1 MATATSTGSGSWS
14 DAIWS
19 GGSGAGGAPA
29 DGDDVVIAAG
39 HNVLMNADL
48 SSWTGLTTLTIA
60 SHATT
65 PGMLYFKDGTD
76 GHLKFRTGTNYG
88 ILGNNDGVTLG
99 RLLANHDGSWPAGDT
114 DDPLTF
120 ANKAIIQLDGTSR
133 IMGTYLEIK
142 LFCTQPT
149 NTFVETYGA
158 AYTCTDQSTDI
169 NTTTGIITFTGAPP
183 SEGTPVMIKSS
194 GTLPTGW
201 TNTDVYYVRT
211 VSGNTCKLAL
221 QNADANIVIPSATG
235 SGTLTMYSGHT
246 NTSTATMNVVQDVT
260 ADTPWVTTDGHD
272 YVCLVDCNAPE
283 NYDQQ
288 RTQLTTINAGTIV
301 LSANV
306 DSAQYPLARI
316 FLVSRNVSIRFT
328 GNTNVN
334 ILDAVH
340 NSILQCEIRAT
351 AGTGT
356 TFYGNGLNTSY
367 SNTISGTISG
377 CYNGLA
383 YSYSNT
389 ISGTISGCNNGLFY
403 SYSNTIS
410 GTISG
415 CNNGLNITYSNTISG
430 TISGCYNGLA
440 YSYSNTISG
449 IISGC
454 AYSLYYSYS
463 NTISGTISGCNY
475 ALESSY
481 SNIISG
487 TISGCAWGLNY
498 SHFNTISGIISGCS
512 YGLNTSYS
520 NTILGSILGCSY
532 ISRKSIN
539 NVLRNNADIG
549 AQTVI
554 YGINTAYEHN
564 RLKCENLNRVNGTHK
579 IYDNYGDVLK
589 TACDGTGDAPS
600 VDPDGGSGYCLEA
613 SNIQQNC
620 VDVNYALRIIEDV
633 RIWLAAGTHTLAYK
647 VQTTYTTSVDLV
659 LTIDYIGTDGVI
671 TRATKAAA
679 VATRD
684 NDADWTKTITSDSF
698 TTTEDGWIT
707 VSLDLVEYE
716 ANDEVYVW
724 PEPTIT

>member
-29 DGDDVVIAAG
+29 DGDAVVIAAG

-65 PGMLYFKDGTD
+65 PGMLYFKNGTD

-246 NTSTATMNVVQDVT
+246 DTSTATMNVVQDVT

-328 GNTNVN
+328 GNTAVN

-356 TFYGNGLNTSY
+356 TFYGSGLNSSY

-377 CYNGLA
+377 CSNGLNA
-383 YSYSNT
+383 SYSNTISGTISGCSNGLNASYSNTISGTISGCDRGLIYSYSNTISGIISGCSNGLISSYSNTISGTISGCTSGLNYSYSNT
-389 ISGTISGCNNGLFY
+389 ISGTISGCSNGLY
-403 SYSNTIS
+403 NSCSNTIS
-410 GTISG
+410 RTIS
-415 CNNGLNITYSNTISG
+415 
-430 TISGCYNGLA
+430 
-440 YSYSNTISG
+440 
-449 IISGC
+449 
-454 AYSLYYSYS
+454 
-463 NTISGTISGCNY
+463 
-475 ALESSY
+475 
-481 SNIISG
+481 
-487 TISGCAWGLNY
+487 
-498 SHFNTISGIISGCS
+498 
-512 YGLNTSYS
+512 
-520 NTILGSILGCSY
+520 GCSY

-554 YGINTAYEHN
+554 YVINTAYEHN
-564 RLKCENLNRVNGTHK
+564 RLKCENLNRVDGTHK

-600 VDPDGGSGYCLEA
+600 VDPDSGSGYCLEA

-620 VDVNYALRIIEDV
+620 VDVNSALRIIEDV

-671 TRATKAAA
+671 TRATKSAA

-724 PEPTIT
+724 PKPTIT

>member
-1 MATATSTGSGSWS
+1 MATITSAGSGDWS
-14 DAIWS
+14 VGANWV
-19 GGSGAGGAPA
+19 GGSAPA

-99 RLLANHDGSWPAGDT
+99 RLLANHDGNWPAGDT

-149 NTFVETYGA
+149 NTFVETYGT
-158 AYTCTDQSTDI
+158 AYTCTNQSTDI

-328 GNTNVN
+328 GNTTVN
-334 ILDAVH
+334 ILDVVH

-356 TFYGNGLNTSY
+356 TFYG
-367 SNTISGTISG
+367 SG
-377 CYNGLA
+377 
-383 YSYSNT
+383 
-389 ISGTISGCNNGLFY
+389 
-403 SYSNTIS
+403 
-410 GTISG
+410 
-415 CNNGLNITYSNTISG
+415 
-430 TISGCYNGLA
+430 
-440 YSYSNTISG
+440 
-449 IISGC
+449 
-454 AYSLYYSYS
+454 LYYSYS
-463 NTISGTISGCNY
+463 NTISGTISGCY
-475 ALESSY
+475 YGLFY
-481 SNIISG
+481 SCSNTISG
-487 TISGCAWGLNY
+487 TIS
-498 SHFNTISGIISGCS
+498 
-512 YGLNTSYS
+512 
-520 NTILGSILGCSY
+520 GCSY

-549 AQTVI
+549 VQTVI

-564 RLKCENLNRVNGTHK
+564 RLKCENLNRVDGTHK

-600 VDPDGGSGYCLEA
+600 VDPDSGSGYCLEA

-620 VDVNYALRIIEDV
+620 VDVNSALRIIEDV

-659 LTIDYIGTDGVI
+659 LTIDYIGADGVI
-671 TRATKAAA
+671 TRATKSAA

>member
-29 DGDDVVIAAG
+29 DGDAVVIAAG

-65 PGMLYFKDGTD
+65 PGMLYFKNGTD

-133 IMGTYLEIK
+133 IIGTYLEIK

-158 AYTCTDQSTDI
+158 AYTCTDQTTDV
-169 NTTTGIITFTGAPP
+169 NTTTGVITFTGAPP
-183 SEGTPVMIKSS
+183 SAGTPVMIKSS
-194 GTLPTGW
+194 GTLPTGL
-201 TNTDVYYVRT
+201 TATDVYYTRT

-260 ADTPWVTTDGHD
+260 ADTPWVPTDGHD

-328 GNTNVN
+328 GNTTVN

-351 AGTGT
+351 AGTRT
-356 TFYGNGLNTSY
+356 TFYGYGLSASY
-367 SNTISGTISG
+367 SNTVSGTISG
-377 CYNGLA
+377 CNIGL
-383 YSYSNT
+383 YDSYSNT
-389 ISGTISGCNNGLFY
+389 ISGTISGCNNGLFN
-403 SYSNTIS
+403 SFSNTIS

-415 CNNGLNITYSNTISG
+415 CNNGLV
-430 TISGCYNGLA
+430 
-440 YSYSNTISG
+440 
-449 IISGC
+449 
-454 AYSLYYSYS
+454 YSYS
-463 NTISGTISGCNY
+463 NTISGTISGCYYGLNY
-475 ALESSY
+475 SY
-481 SNIISG
+481 SNTISG
-487 TISGCAWGLNY
+487 TISGCSYGLFY
-498 SHFNTISGIISGCS
+498 SCSNTISGTIS
-512 YGLNTSYS
+512 
-520 NTILGSILGCSY
+520 GCSY

-564 RLKCENLNRVNGTHK
+564 RLKCENLNRVDGTHK

-600 VDPDGGSGYCLEA
+600 VDPDGGNGYCLEA

-620 VDVNYALRIIEDV
+620 VDVNSALRIIEDV

-671 TRATKAAA
+671 TRATKSAA

-698 TTTEDGWIT
+698 TTTQDGWIT

-724 PEPTIT
+724 PKPTIT

>member
-29 DGDDVVIAAG
+29 DGDAVVIAAG

-65 PGMLYFKDGTD
+65 PGMLYFKNGTD

-356 TFYGNGLNTSY
+356 TFYGNGLNISY

-377 CYNGLA
+377 CISGLNA
-383 YSYSNT
+383 SYSNT
-389 ISGTISGCNNGLFY
+389 ISGTISGCNSGLFN

-415 CNNGLNITYSNTISG
+415 CAYGLFYSCSNTISG
-430 TISGCYNGLA
+430 TIS
-440 YSYSNTISG
+440 
-449 IISGC
+449 
-454 AYSLYYSYS
+454 
-463 NTISGTISGCNY
+463 
-475 ALESSY
+475 
-481 SNIISG
+481 
-487 TISGCAWGLNY
+487 
-498 SHFNTISGIISGCS
+498 
-512 YGLNTSYS
+512 
-520 NTILGSILGCSY
+520 GCSY

-564 RLKCENLNRVNGTHK
+564 RLKCENLNRVDGTHK

-600 VDPDGGSGYCLEA
+600 VDPDRGSGYCLEA

-620 VDVNYALRIIEDV
+620 VDVNSALRIIEDV

-671 TRATKAAA
+671 TRATKSAA

>member
-328 GNTNVN
+328 GNTTVN

-356 TFYGNGLNTSY
+356 TFYGNGLNISY

-377 CYNGLA
+377 CNSGLINSYSNTISGSILGCNNGLV

-389 ISGTISGCNNGLFY
+389 ISGTISGCNSGLNS

-415 CNNGLNITYSNTISG
+415 CAYGLNS
-430 TISGCYNGLA
+430 
-440 YSYSNTISG
+440 
-449 IISGC
+449 
-454 AYSLYYSYS
+454 SYS
-463 NTISGTISGCNY
+463 NTISGTIS
-475 ALESSY
+475 
-481 SNIISG
+481 
-487 TISGCAWGLNY
+487 
-498 SHFNTISGIISGCS
+498 
-512 YGLNTSYS
+512 
-520 NTILGSILGCSY
+520 GCSY

-564 RLKCENLNRVNGTHK
+564 RLKCENLNRVDGTHK

-600 VDPDGGSGYCLEA
+600 VDPDSGSGYCLEA

-620 VDVNYALRIIEDV
+620 VDVNSALRIIEDV

-671 TRATKAAA
+671 TRATKSAA

>member
-1 MATATSTGSGSWS
+1 M
-14 DAIWS
+14 D
-19 GGSGAGGAPA
+19 
-29 DGDDVVIAAG
+29 
-39 HNVLMNADL
+39 ADL
-48 SSWTGLTTLTIA
+48 SAWTGLTTLTITG
-60 SHATT
+60 SESGT
-65 PGMLYFKDGTD
+65 PGMLYFKNGTD

-88 ILGNNDGVTLG
+88 ILGTNVANLG
-99 RLLANHDGSWPAGDT
+99 RLLANHDGTWPAGNT

-120 ANKAIIQLDGTSR
+120 ASKAVIQLEGTSR
-133 IMGTYLEIK
+133 IMGTYLAIK
-142 LFCTQPT
+142 LFCAQPT
-149 NTFVETYGA
+149 NASVETYGT
-158 AYTCTDQSTDI
+158 AYTCTDQTTDV
-169 NTTTGIITFTGAPP
+169 NTTTGVITFTGAPP
-183 SEGTPVMIKSS
+183 SAGTPVMIKSS
-194 GTLPTGW
+194 GTLPTGL
-201 TNTDVYYVRT
+201 TAIDVYYTRI

-221 QNADANIVIPSATG
+221 KNADENIVIPSATG
-235 SGTLTMYSGHT
+235 SGMLTMYSGHT

-272 YVCLVDCNAPE
+272 YVCLADCNAPE
-283 NYDQQ
+283 SYDQQ

-328 GNTNVN
+328 GNTAVN

-340 NSILQCEIRAT
+340 DSILQCEIRAT

-356 TFYGNGLNTSY
+356 TFYGYGLNNSY

-377 CYNGLA
+377 CSSGLNNSYSNTISGTILGCNIGLNNSYSNTISGTISGCRYGLI

-389 ISGTISGCNNGLFY
+389 ISGTISGCGY
-403 SYSNTIS
+403 
-410 GTISG
+410 
-415 CNNGLNITYSNTISG
+415 GLN
-430 TISGCYNGLA
+430 A
-440 YSYSNTISG
+440 
-449 IISGC
+449 
-454 AYSLYYSYS
+454 SYS

-475 ALESSY
+475 GLFASYSNTISGTISGCGDSLFTSYSNTISGTISGCSNGLYNSYSNTISGTISGCSYGLYISY

-487 TISGCAWGLNY
+487 TILGCVYGLYN
-498 SHFNTISGIISGCS
+498 SCSNTISGTIS
-512 YGLNTSYS
+512 
-520 NTILGSILGCSY
+520 GCSY
-532 ISRKSIN
+532 ISRNSIN
-539 NVLRNNADIG
+539 NTIRNNSDIG

-564 RLKCENLNRVNGTHK
+564 RLKCENLNRVNGAHK

-600 VDPDGGSGYCLEA
+600 VDPDSGSGYCLEA

-620 VDVNYALRIIEDV
+620 VDVNSALRIIEDV

-724 PEPTIT
+724 PKPTITWG

>member
-29 DGDDVVIAAG
+29 DGDAVVIAAG

-328 GNTNVN
+328 GNTAVN

-340 NSILQCEIRAT
+340 DSILQCEIRAT

-356 TFYGNGLNTSY
+356 TFYGIGLNQSYSNTISGTVSGCNYGLNASY

-377 CYNGLA
+377 CYNGLG

-389 ISGTISGCNNGLFY
+389 ISGTISGCAYGLFY
-403 SYSNTIS
+403 SCSNTIS
-410 GTISG
+410 GTIS
-415 CNNGLNITYSNTISG
+415 
-430 TISGCYNGLA
+430 
-440 YSYSNTISG
+440 
-449 IISGC
+449 
-454 AYSLYYSYS
+454 
-463 NTISGTISGCNY
+463 
-475 ALESSY
+475 
-481 SNIISG
+481 
-487 TISGCAWGLNY
+487 
-498 SHFNTISGIISGCS
+498 
-512 YGLNTSYS
+512 
-520 NTILGSILGCSY
+520 GCSY

-549 AQTVI
+549 VQTVI

-564 RLKCENLNRVNGTHK
+564 RLKCENLNRVDGTHK

-600 VDPDGGSGYCLEA
+600 VDPDGGNGYCLEA

-620 VDVNYALRIIEDV
+620 VDVNSALRIIEDV

-659 LTIDYIGTDGVI
+659 LTIDYIGADGVI
-671 TRATKAAA
+671 TRATKSAA

-698 TTTEDGWIT
+698 TTTQDGWIT

-724 PEPTIT
+724 PKPTIT

>member
-19 GGSGAGGAPA
+19 GGSGVGGAPA

-65 PGMLYFKDGTD
+65 PGMLYFKNGTD

-221 QNADANIVIPSATG
+221 QNADENIVIPSATG

-283 NYDQQ
+283 SYDQQ
-288 RTQLTTINAGTIV
+288 RTQLTTINAGSIV

-328 GNTNVN
+328 GNTTVN

-340 NSILQCEIRAT
+340 DSILQCEIRAT

-356 TFYGNGLNTSY
+356 TFYGNGLNISY

-377 CYNGLA
+377 CISGLNASYSNTISGTISGCA
-383 YSYSNT
+383 YGLNSSYSNT
-389 ISGTISGCNNGLFY
+389 ISGTISGCNSCLIA

-415 CNNGLNITYSNTISG
+415 CNSGLFN
-430 TISGCYNGLA
+430 
-440 YSYSNTISG
+440 
-449 IISGC
+449 
-454 AYSLYYSYS
+454 SYS
-463 NTISGTISGCNY
+463 NTISGTISGCAY
-475 ALESSY
+475 GMFY
-481 SNIISG
+481 SCSNTISG
-487 TISGCAWGLNY
+487 TIS
-498 SHFNTISGIISGCS
+498 
-512 YGLNTSYS
+512 
-520 NTILGSILGCSY
+520 GCSY

-554 YGINTAYEHN
+554 FGINTAYEHN
-564 RLKCENLNRVNGTHK
+564 RLKCENLNRVDGTHK

-600 VDPDGGSGYCLEA
+600 VDPDSGSGYCLEA

-620 VDVNYALRIIEDV
+620 VDVNSALRIIEDV

-659 LTIDYIGTDGVI
+659 LTIDYIGADGVI
-671 TRATKAAA
+671 TRATKSAA

-724 PEPTIT
+724 PKPTIT

>member
-29 DGDDVVIAAG
+29 DGDAVVIAAG

-48 SSWTGLTTLTIA
+48 SGWTGLTTLTIE

-65 PGMLYFKDGTD
+65 PGMLYFKNGTD

-88 ILGNNDGVTLG
+88 ILGTNAAVLG
-99 RLLANHDGSWPAGDT
+99 RLLANHDGNWPAGDT

-283 NYDQQ
+283 SYDQQ
-288 RTQLTTINAGTIV
+288 RTQLTTINAETIV
-301 LSANV
+301 LAANV
-306 DSAQYPLARI
+306 DSDQYPLARI

-340 NSILQCEIRAT
+340 DSILQCEIRST

-356 TFYGNGLNTSY
+356 TFYGYGLNASYSNTVSGTISGCYYGLVYSY

-377 CYNGLA
+377 CYYGLYVSYSNTVSGTISGCYYGLNA
-383 YSYSNT
+383 SYSNTVSGTISGCNSGLNASYSNT
-389 ISGTISGCNNGLFY
+389 ISGTISGCYYGLNA
-403 SYSNTIS
+403 SYSNTV
-410 GTISG
+410 
-415 CNNGLNITYSNTISG
+415 SG
-430 TISGCYNGLA
+430 TISGCYYGL
-440 YSYSNTISG
+440 YFSYSNTV
-449 IISGC
+449 
-454 AYSLYYSYS
+454 
-463 NTISGTISGCNY
+463 SGTIS
-475 ALESSY
+475 
-481 SNIISG
+481 
-487 TISGCAWGLNY
+487 
-498 SHFNTISGIISGCS
+498 
-512 YGLNTSYS
+512 
-520 NTILGSILGCSY
+520 GCSY

-539 NVLRNNADIG
+539 NVLRNNTDIG

-564 RLKCENLNRVNGTHK
+564 RLKCENLNRVDGTHK

-600 VDPDGGSGYCLEA
+600 VDPDSGSGYCLEA

-620 VDVNYALRIIEDV
+620 VDVNSALRIIEDV

-659 LTIDYIGTDGVI
+659 LTIDYIGADGVI
-671 TRATKAAA
+671 TRATKSAA

-724 PEPTIT
+724 PKPTIT

>member
-65 PGMLYFKDGTD
+65 PGMLYFKNGTD

-328 GNTNVN
+328 GNTAVN

-377 CYNGLA
+377 CNSGLINSYSNTISGSILGCNYGLV

-389 ISGTISGCNNGLFY
+389 ISGTISGCSSVLNASYSNTISGTISGCTFGLIY

-415 CNNGLNITYSNTISG
+415 CI
-430 TISGCYNGLA
+430 
-440 YSYSNTISG
+440 
-449 IISGC
+449 
-454 AYSLYYSYS
+454 
-463 NTISGTISGCNY
+463 
-475 ALESSY
+475 
-481 SNIISG
+481 
-487 TISGCAWGLNY
+487 
-498 SHFNTISGIISGCS
+498 
-512 YGLNTSYS
+512 
-520 NTILGSILGCSY
+520 Y

-549 AQTVI
+549 VQTVI

-564 RLKCENLNRVNGTHK
+564 RLKCENLNRVDGTHK

-600 VDPDGGSGYCLEA
+600 VDPDSGSGYCLEA

-620 VDVNYALRIIEDV
+620 VDVNSALRIIEDV

-671 TRATKAAA
+671 TRATKSAA

-724 PEPTIT
+724 PKPTIT

>member
-272 YVCLVDCNAPE
+272 YVCLVDCNEPE

-389 ISGTISGCNNGLFY
+389 ISGTISGCAYGLFY

-498 SHFNTISGIISGCS
+498 SHFNTISGTISGCS

-520 NTILGSILGCSY
+520 NTILGTISGCSY

-564 RLKCENLNRVNGTHK
+564 RLKCENLNRVDGTHK

-600 VDPDGGSGYCLEA
+600 VDPDSGSGYCLEA

-620 VDVNYALRIIEDV
+620 VDVNSALRIIEDV

-671 TRATKAAA
+671 TRATKSAA

>member
-29 DGDDVVIAAG
+29 DGDAVVVAAG

-65 PGMLYFKDGTD
+65 PGMLYFKNGTD

-158 AYTCTDQSTDI
+158 AYTCTDQTTDV
-169 NTTTGIITFTGAPP
+169 NTTTGVITFTGAPP
-183 SEGTPVMIKSS
+183 SAGTPVMIKSS
-194 GTLPTGW
+194 GTLPTGL
-201 TNTDVYYVRT
+201 TATDVYYTRT

-340 NSILQCEIRAT
+340 DSILQCEIRAT
-351 AGTGT
+351 AGTRT
-356 TFYGNGLNTSY
+356 TFYGYGLSASY
-367 SNTISGTISG
+367 SNTVSGTISG
-377 CYNGLA
+377 CNIGL
-383 YSYSNT
+383 YDSYSNT
-389 ISGTISGCNNGLFY
+389 ISGTISGCNNGLFN
-403 SYSNTIS
+403 SFSNTIS

-415 CNNGLNITYSNTISG
+415 CNNGLV
-430 TISGCYNGLA
+430 
-440 YSYSNTISG
+440 
-449 IISGC
+449 
-454 AYSLYYSYS
+454 YSYS
-463 NTISGTISGCNY
+463 NTISGTISGCYYGLNV
-475 ALESSY
+475 SY
-481 SNIISG
+481 SNTVSGTISGCYYGLYDSYSNTISGTISGCNSGLIASYSNTISG
-487 TISGCAWGLNY
+487 TISGCAYGLYY
-498 SHFNTISGIISGCS
+498 SCSNTISGTIS
-512 YGLNTSYS
+512 
-520 NTILGSILGCSY
+520 GCSY

-564 RLKCENLNRVNGTHK
+564 RLKCENLNRVDGTHK

-600 VDPDGGSGYCLEA
+600 VDPDSGSGYCLEA

-620 VDVNYALRIIEDV
+620 VDVNSALRIIEDV

-671 TRATKAAA
+671 TRATKSAA
-679 VATRD
+679 VATRN

-724 PEPTIT
+724 PKPTIT

>member
-29 DGDDVVIAAG
+29 DGDAVVIAAG

-120 ANKAIIQLDGTSR
+120 ANKAVIQLEGTSR

-272 YVCLVDCNAPE
+272 YVCLVDCNEPE

-328 GNTNVN
+328 GNTAVN

-340 NSILQCEIRAT
+340 DSILQCEIRAT

-377 CYNGLA
+377 CNRGLA

-389 ISGTISGCNNGLFY
+389 ISGTISGCAYGLFY

-415 CNNGLNITYSNTISG
+415 CNSGLN
-430 TISGCYNGLA
+430 A
-440 YSYSNTISG
+440 
-449 IISGC
+449 
-454 AYSLYYSYS
+454 SYS
-463 NTISGTISGCNY
+463 NTISGTIS
-475 ALESSY
+475 
-481 SNIISG
+481 
-487 TISGCAWGLNY
+487 
-498 SHFNTISGIISGCS
+498 
-512 YGLNTSYS
+512 
-520 NTILGSILGCSY
+520 GCSY

-549 AQTVI
+549 VQTVI

-564 RLKCENLNRVNGTHK
+564 RLKCENLNRVDGTHK

-600 VDPDGGSGYCLEA
+600 VDPDSGSGYCLEA

-620 VDVNYALRIIEDV
+620 VDVNSALRIIEDV

-671 TRATKAAA
+671 TRATKSAA

>member
-29 DGDDVVIAAG
+29 DGDAVVIAAG

-65 PGMLYFKDGTD
+65 PGMLYFKNGTD

-99 RLLANHDGSWPAGDT
+99 RLLANHDGSWPVGDT

-120 ANKAIIQLDGTSR
+120 ANKAVIQLEGTSR

-149 NTFVETYGA
+149 NTFVETYGT
-158 AYTCTDQSTDI
+158 AYTCNDQTTDV

-221 QNADANIVIPSATG
+221 QNADENIVIPSATG

-272 YVCLVDCNAPE
+272 YVCLVDCNEPE

-328 GNTNVN
+328 GNTTVN

-340 NSILQCEIRAT
+340 DSILQCEIRAT
-351 AGTGT
+351 AGTRT
-356 TFYGNGLNTSY
+356 AFYGYGLSASY
-367 SNTISGTISG
+367 SNTVSGTISG
-377 CYNGLA
+377 CNIGL
-383 YSYSNT
+383 YDSYSNT
-389 ISGTISGCNNGLFY
+389 ISGTISGCNNGLFN
-403 SYSNTIS
+403 SFSNTIS

-415 CNNGLNITYSNTISG
+415 CNNGLV
-430 TISGCYNGLA
+430 
-440 YSYSNTISG
+440 
-449 IISGC
+449 
-454 AYSLYYSYS
+454 YSYS
-463 NTISGTISGCNY
+463 NTISGTISGCYYGLNV
-475 ALESSY
+475 SY
-481 SNIISG
+481 SNTVSGTISGCYYGLYDSYSNTISGTISGCNSGLIASYSNTISG
-487 TISGCAWGLNY
+487 TISGCAYGLYY
-498 SHFNTISGIISGCS
+498 SCSNTISGTIS
-512 YGLNTSYS
+512 
-520 NTILGSILGCSY
+520 GCSY

-564 RLKCENLNRVNGTHK
+564 RLKCENLNRVDGTHK

-600 VDPDGGSGYCLEA
+600 VDPDSGSGYCLEA

-620 VDVNYALRIIEDV
+620 VDVNSALRIIGDV

-671 TRATKAAA
+671 TRATKSAA

-698 TTTEDGWIT
+698 TTTGDGWIT

>member
-29 DGDDVVIAAG
+29 DGDAVVIAAG

-149 NTFVETYGA
+149 NTFVETYGT
-158 AYTCTDQSTDI
+158 AYTCNDQTTDV

-283 NYDQQ
+283 YYDQQ

-328 GNTNVN
+328 GNTTVN

-340 NSILQCEIRAT
+340 DSILQCEIRAT
-351 AGTGT
+351 AGTRT
-356 TFYGNGLNTSY
+356 TFYGYGLSASY
-367 SNTISGTISG
+367 SNTVSGTISG
-377 CYNGLA
+377 CNIGL
-383 YSYSNT
+383 YDSYSNT
-389 ISGTISGCNNGLFY
+389 ISGTISGCNNGLFNSFSNTISGTISGCNNGLVY
-403 SYSNTIS
+403 SYSNTISGTISGCYYGLNVSYSNTVSGTISGCYYGLYDSYSNTIS

-415 CNNGLNITYSNTISG
+415 CNNGLI
-430 TISGCYNGLA
+430 A
-440 YSYSNTISG
+440 
-449 IISGC
+449 
-454 AYSLYYSYS
+454 SYS
-463 NTISGTISGCNY
+463 NTISGTISGCAY
-475 ALESSY
+475 GLYY
-481 SNIISG
+481 SCSNTISG
-487 TISGCAWGLNY
+487 TIS
-498 SHFNTISGIISGCS
+498 
-512 YGLNTSYS
+512 
-520 NTILGSILGCSY
+520 GCSY

-564 RLKCENLNRVNGTHK
+564 RLKCENLNRVDGTHK

-600 VDPDGGSGYCLEA
+600 VDPDRGSGYCLEA

-620 VDVNYALRIIEDV
+620 VDVNSALRIIEDV

-671 TRATKAAA
+671 TRATKSAA

-724 PEPTIT
+724 PKPTIT

>member
-272 YVCLVDCNAPE
+272 YVCLDDCNEPE

-356 TFYGNGLNTSY
+356 TFYGYGLNASYSNTVSGTISGCNSGLIASY
-367 SNTISGTISG
+367 SNTISGTIS
-377 CYNGLA
+377 
-383 YSYSNT
+383 
-389 ISGTISGCNNGLFY
+389 
-403 SYSNTIS
+403 
-410 GTISG
+410 
-415 CNNGLNITYSNTISG
+415 
-430 TISGCYNGLA
+430 
-440 YSYSNTISG
+440 
-449 IISGC
+449 
-454 AYSLYYSYS
+454 
-463 NTISGTISGCNY
+463 
-475 ALESSY
+475 
-481 SNIISG
+481 
-487 TISGCAWGLNY
+487 
-498 SHFNTISGIISGCS
+498 
-512 YGLNTSYS
+512 
-520 NTILGSILGCSY
+520 GCSY

-549 AQTVI
+549 VQTVI

-564 RLKCENLNRVNGTHK
+564 RLKCENLNRVDGTHK

-600 VDPDGGSGYCLEA
+600 VDPDSGSGYCLEA

-620 VDVNYALRIIEDV
+620 VDVNSALRIIEDV

-671 TRATKAAA
+671 TRATKSAA
-679 VATRD
+679 VATRN

-724 PEPTIT
+724 PKPTIT

>member
-65 PGMLYFKDGTD
+65 PGMLYFKNGTD

-149 NTFVETYGA
+149 NTFVETYGT
-158 AYTCTDQSTDI
+158 AYTCNDQTTDV

-328 GNTNVN
+328 GNTTVN

-377 CYNGLA
+377 CNSGLFN
-383 YSYSNT
+383 SYSNT
-389 ISGTISGCNNGLFY
+389 ISGTISGCAYGLFY
-403 SYSNTIS
+403 SCSNTIS
-410 GTISG
+410 GTIS
-415 CNNGLNITYSNTISG
+415 
-430 TISGCYNGLA
+430 
-440 YSYSNTISG
+440 
-449 IISGC
+449 
-454 AYSLYYSYS
+454 
-463 NTISGTISGCNY
+463 
-475 ALESSY
+475 
-481 SNIISG
+481 
-487 TISGCAWGLNY
+487 
-498 SHFNTISGIISGCS
+498 
-512 YGLNTSYS
+512 
-520 NTILGSILGCSY
+520 GCSY

-549 AQTVI
+549 VQTVI

-564 RLKCENLNRVNGTHK
+564 RLKCENLNRVDGTHK

-600 VDPDGGSGYCLEA
+600 VDPDSGSGYCLEA

-620 VDVNYALRIIEDV
+620 VDVNSALRIIEDV

-671 TRATKAAA
+671 TRATKSAA

-724 PEPTIT
+724 PKPTIT

>member
-1 MATATSTGSGSWS
+1 MATATSTRSGRWS

-29 DGDDVVIAAG
+29 DGDAVVIAAG

-328 GNTNVN
+328 GNTTVN

-340 NSILQCEIRAT
+340 DSILQCEIRAT

-356 TFYGNGLNTSY
+356 TFYGYGLSASYSNTVSGTISGCNIGLYDSY

-377 CYNGLA
+377 CSSGLVDSYSNTISGTISGCNSGLNA
-383 YSYSNT
+383 SYSNTISGTISGCTYGLIYSYSNT
-389 ISGTISGCNNGLFY
+389 ISGTISGCSYGLIY
-403 SYSNTIS
+403 SCSNTIS
-410 GTISG
+410 GTIS
-415 CNNGLNITYSNTISG
+415 
-430 TISGCYNGLA
+430 
-440 YSYSNTISG
+440 
-449 IISGC
+449 
-454 AYSLYYSYS
+454 
-463 NTISGTISGCNY
+463 
-475 ALESSY
+475 
-481 SNIISG
+481 
-487 TISGCAWGLNY
+487 
-498 SHFNTISGIISGCS
+498 
-512 YGLNTSYS
+512 
-520 NTILGSILGCSY
+520 GCSY

-564 RLKCENLNRVNGTHK
+564 RLKCENLNRVDGTHK

-600 VDPDGGSGYCLEA
+600 VDPDSGSGYCLEA

-620 VDVNYALRIIEDV
+620 VDVNSALRIIEDV

-671 TRATKAAA
+671 TRATKSAA
-679 VATRD
+679 VAARSS
-684 NDADWTKTITSDSF
+684 DADWSNTITSDSF

>member
-29 DGDDVVIAAG
+29 DGDAVVIAAG

-221 QNADANIVIPSATG
+221 QDADANIVIPSATG

-356 TFYGNGLNTSY
+356 TFYGNGLNNSY

-389 ISGTISGCNNGLFY
+389 ISGTISGCAYGLFY

-415 CNNGLNITYSNTISG
+415 CNNGLNIAYSNTISG
-430 TISGCYNGLA
+430 TISGCSYGLNA
-440 YSYSNTISG
+440 SYSNTILG
-449 IISGC
+449 I
-454 AYSLYYSYS
+454 
-463 NTISGTISGCNY
+463 ISGCNY

-498 SHFNTISGIISGCS
+498 SHFNTISGIILGCA
-512 YGLNTSYS
+512 YGLFYSYS
-520 NTILGSILGCSY
+520 NTISGTISGCAYGLFYSYSNTISGTISGCSY

-564 RLKCENLNRVNGTHK
+564 RLKCENLNRVDGTHK

-600 VDPDGGSGYCLEA
+600 VDPDSGSGYCLEA

-620 VDVNYALRIIEDV
+620 VDVNSALRIIEDV

-671 TRATKAAA
+671 TRATKSAA

-716 ANDEVYVW
+716 ANAEVYVW
-724 PEPTIT
+724 PKPTIT

>member
-29 DGDDVVIAAG
+29 DGDAVVIAAG

-99 RLLANHDGSWPAGDT
+99 RLLANHDGNWPAGDT

-158 AYTCTDQSTDI
+158 AYTCTNQSTDI

-221 QNADANIVIPSATG
+221 QNADEDIVIPSATG

-328 GNTNVN
+328 GNTAVN

-340 NSILQCEIRAT
+340 DSILQCEIRAT

-356 TFYGNGLNTSY
+356 TFYGYGLSASY
-367 SNTISGTISG
+367 SNTVSGTISGCNSGLYFSCPNTISGTIS
-377 CYNGLA
+377 
-383 YSYSNT
+383 
-389 ISGTISGCNNGLFY
+389 
-403 SYSNTIS
+403 
-410 GTISG
+410 
-415 CNNGLNITYSNTISG
+415 
-430 TISGCYNGLA
+430 
-440 YSYSNTISG
+440 
-449 IISGC
+449 
-454 AYSLYYSYS
+454 
-463 NTISGTISGCNY
+463 
-475 ALESSY
+475 
-481 SNIISG
+481 
-487 TISGCAWGLNY
+487 
-498 SHFNTISGIISGCS
+498 
-512 YGLNTSYS
+512 
-520 NTILGSILGCSY
+520 GCSY

-554 YGINTAYEHN
+554 SGINTAYEHN
-564 RLKCENLNRVNGTHK
+564 RLKCENLNRVDGTHK

-600 VDPDGGSGYCLEA
+600 VDPDRGSGYCLEA

-620 VDVNYALRIIEDV
+620 VDVNSALRIIEDV

-659 LTIDYIGTDGVI
+659 LTIDYIGADGVI
-671 TRATKAAA
+671 TRATKSAA

-724 PEPTIT
+724 PKPTIT

>member
-328 GNTNVN
+328 GNTTVN

-340 NSILQCEIRAT
+340 DSILQCEIRAT

-377 CYNGLA
+377 CNRGLA

-389 ISGTISGCNNGLFY
+389 ISGTISGCAYGLFY

-415 CNNGLNITYSNTISG
+415 CNNGLNIAYSNTISG
-430 TISGCYNGLA
+430 TISGCNSGLID
-440 YSYSNTISG
+440 SYSNTISG
-449 IISGC
+449 TISGC
-454 AYSLYYSYS
+454 NSGLINSYSNTISGSILGCNYGLVYSYS
-463 NTISGTISGCNY
+463 NTISGTISGCSSGLNY
-475 ALESSY
+475 SH
-481 SNIISG
+481 SNTISG
-487 TISGCAWGLNY
+487 TISGCTYGLNY
-498 SHFNTISGIISGCS
+498 SYYNTISGTIS
-512 YGLNTSYS
+512 
-520 NTILGSILGCSY
+520 GCSY

-549 AQTVI
+549 VQTVI

-564 RLKCENLNRVNGTHK
+564 RLKCENLNRVDGTHK

-600 VDPDGGSGYCLEA
+600 VDPDSGSGYCLEA

-620 VDVNYALRIIEDV
+620 VDVNSALRIIEDV

-671 TRATKAAA
+671 TRATKSAA

>member
-1 MATATSTGSGSWS
+1 MATATSTGSGRWS

-29 DGDDVVIAAG
+29 DGDAVVIAAG

-65 PGMLYFKDGTD
+65 PGMLYFKNGTD

-221 QNADANIVIPSATG
+221 QNTDANIVIPSATG

-328 GNTNVN
+328 GNTAVN

-340 NSILQCEIRAT
+340 DSILQCEIRAT

-377 CYNGLA
+377 CNRGLA
-383 YSYSNT
+383 YSHSNT
-389 ISGTISGCNNGLFY
+389 ISGTISGCTYGLNY
-403 SYSNTIS
+403 SYYNTIS
-410 GTISG
+410 GTIS
-415 CNNGLNITYSNTISG
+415 
-430 TISGCYNGLA
+430 
-440 YSYSNTISG
+440 
-449 IISGC
+449 
-454 AYSLYYSYS
+454 
-463 NTISGTISGCNY
+463 
-475 ALESSY
+475 
-481 SNIISG
+481 
-487 TISGCAWGLNY
+487 
-498 SHFNTISGIISGCS
+498 
-512 YGLNTSYS
+512 
-520 NTILGSILGCSY
+520 GCSY

-564 RLKCENLNRVNGTHK
+564 RLKCENLNRVDGTHK

-600 VDPDGGSGYCLEA
+600 VDPDSGSGYCLEA

-620 VDVNYALRIIEDV
+620 VDVNSALRIIEDV

-671 TRATKAAA
+671 TRATKSAA

-724 PEPTIT
+724 PKPTIT

>member
-158 AYTCTDQSTDI
+158 AYTCTDQTTDV
-169 NTTTGIITFTGAPP
+169 NTTTGVITFTGAPP
-183 SEGTPVMIKSS
+183 SAGTPVMIKSS
-194 GTLPTGW
+194 GTLPSGLTA
-201 TNTDVYYVRT
+201 TDVYYTRT

-351 AGTGT
+351 AGTRT
-356 TFYGNGLNTSY
+356 TFYGYGLSASYSNTVSGTISGCNIGLYDSY
-367 SNTISGTISG
+367 SNTISGTIS
-377 CYNGLA
+377 
-383 YSYSNT
+383 
-389 ISGTISGCNNGLFY
+389 
-403 SYSNTIS
+403 
-410 GTISG
+410 
-415 CNNGLNITYSNTISG
+415 
-430 TISGCYNGLA
+430 
-440 YSYSNTISG
+440 
-449 IISGC
+449 
-454 AYSLYYSYS
+454 
-463 NTISGTISGCNY
+463 
-475 ALESSY
+475 
-481 SNIISG
+481 
-487 TISGCAWGLNY
+487 
-498 SHFNTISGIISGCS
+498 
-512 YGLNTSYS
+512 
-520 NTILGSILGCSY
+520 GCSY

-564 RLKCENLNRVNGTHK
+564 RLKCENLNRVDGTHK

-600 VDPDGGSGYCLEA
+600 VDPDSGSGYCLEA

-620 VDVNYALRIIEDV
+620 VDVNSALRIIEDV

-671 TRATKAAA
+671 TRATKSAA
-679 VATRD
+679 VATRN

-724 PEPTIT
+724 PKPTIT

>member
-29 DGDDVVIAAG
+29 DGDAVVIAAG

-99 RLLANHDGSWPAGDT
+99 RLLANHDGSWPVGDT

-221 QNADANIVIPSATG
+221 QNADAQIVIPSGTG

-283 NYDQQ
+283 SYDQQ

-328 GNTNVN
+328 GNTTGN

-356 TFYGNGLNTSY
+356 TFYGSGLYASYSNAISGTISGCYYGLNASYSNTISGTILGCYYGLNASYSNAISGTISGCYFGLNASYSNAISGTISGCAFGLNASY

-377 CYNGLA
+377 CAYGLFC
-383 YSYSNT
+383 SYSNT
-389 ISGTISGCNNGLFY
+389 ISGTIS
-403 SYSNTIS
+403 
-410 GTISG
+410 
-415 CNNGLNITYSNTISG
+415 
-430 TISGCYNGLA
+430 
-440 YSYSNTISG
+440 
-449 IISGC
+449 
-454 AYSLYYSYS
+454 
-463 NTISGTISGCNY
+463 
-475 ALESSY
+475 
-481 SNIISG
+481 
-487 TISGCAWGLNY
+487 
-498 SHFNTISGIISGCS
+498 
-512 YGLNTSYS
+512 
-520 NTILGSILGCSY
+520 GCSY

-564 RLKCENLNRVNGTHK
+564 RLKCENLNRVDGTHK

-589 TACDGTGDAPS
+589 TACDGTGNAPS
-600 VDPDGGSGYCLEA
+600 VDPDSGSGYCLEA

-620 VDVNYALRIIEDV
+620 VDVNSALRIIEDV

-659 LTIDYIGTDGVI
+659 LTIDYIGADGVI
-671 TRATKAAA
+671 TRATKSAA

-716 ANDEVYVW
+716 ANAEVYVW
-724 PEPTIT
+724 PKPTIT

>member
-1 MATATSTGSGSWS
+1 MATITSAGSGDWS
-14 DAIWS
+14 VGATWV
-19 GGSGAGGAPA
+19 GGSAPA
-29 DGDDVVIAAG
+29 DGDAVVIAAG
-39 HNVLMNADL
+39 HNVLMDVDL
-48 SSWTGLTTLTIA
+48 SEWTGLTTLTIA

-99 RLLANHDGSWPAGDT
+99 RLLANHDGSWPVGDT

-120 ANKAIIQLDGTSR
+120 ANKAVIQLEGTSR

-149 NTFVETYGA
+149 NTFVETYGT
-158 AYTCTDQSTDI
+158 AYTCNDQTTDV

-221 QNADANIVIPSATG
+221 QNADAQIVIPSGTG

-260 ADTPWVTTDGHD
+260 ADTPWITTDGHD

-283 NYDQQ
+283 TYDQQ

-328 GNTNVN
+328 GNTTVN

-340 NSILQCEIRAT
+340 DSILQCEIRAT

-356 TFYGNGLNTSY
+356 TFYGYGLNASYSNTVSGTISGCYYGLNVSY
-367 SNTISGTISG
+367 SNTISGTIS
-377 CYNGLA
+377 
-383 YSYSNT
+383 
-389 ISGTISGCNNGLFY
+389 
-403 SYSNTIS
+403 
-410 GTISG
+410 
-415 CNNGLNITYSNTISG
+415 
-430 TISGCYNGLA
+430 
-440 YSYSNTISG
+440 
-449 IISGC
+449 
-454 AYSLYYSYS
+454 
-463 NTISGTISGCNY
+463 
-475 ALESSY
+475 
-481 SNIISG
+481 
-487 TISGCAWGLNY
+487 
-498 SHFNTISGIISGCS
+498 
-512 YGLNTSYS
+512 
-520 NTILGSILGCSY
+520 GCSY

-564 RLKCENLNRVNGTHK
+564 RLKCENLNRVDGTHK

-600 VDPDGGSGYCLEA
+600 VDPDSGSGYCLEA

-620 VDVNYALRIIEDV
+620 VDVNSALRIIEDV

-659 LTIDYIGTDGVI
+659 LTIDYIGADGVI
-671 TRATKAAA
+671 TRATKSAA

-698 TTTEDGWIT
+698 TTTQDGWIT

-724 PEPTIT
+724 PKPTIT

>member
-1 MATATSTGSGSWS
+1 
-14 DAIWS
+14 
-19 GGSGAGGAPA
+19 
-29 DGDDVVIAAG
+29 
-39 HNVLMNADL
+39 
-48 SSWTGLTTLTIA
+48 
-60 SHATT
+60 
-65 PGMLYFKDGTD
+65 
-76 GHLKFRTGTNYG
+76 
-88 ILGNNDGVTLG
+88 
-99 RLLANHDGSWPAGDT
+99 
-114 DDPLTF
+114 
-120 ANKAIIQLDGTSR
+120 
-133 IMGTYLEIK
+133 
-142 LFCTQPT
+142 
-149 NTFVETYGA
+149 
-158 AYTCTDQSTDI
+158 
-169 NTTTGIITFTGAPP
+169 
-183 SEGTPVMIKSS
+183 MIKSS

-283 NYDQQ
+283 SYDQQ
-288 RTQLTTINAGTIV
+288 RTQLTTINAETIV
-301 LSANV
+301 LAANV
-306 DSAQYPLARI
+306 DSDQYPLARI

-340 NSILQCEIRAT
+340 DSILQCEIRST

-356 TFYGNGLNTSY
+356 TFYGYGLNASYSNTVSGTISGCYYGLVYSY

-377 CYNGLA
+377 CYYGLYVSYSNTVSGTISGCYYGLNA
-383 YSYSNT
+383 SYSNTVSGTISGCNSGLNASYSNT
-389 ISGTISGCNNGLFY
+389 ISGTISGCYYGLNA
-403 SYSNTIS
+403 SYSNTV
-410 GTISG
+410 
-415 CNNGLNITYSNTISG
+415 SG
-430 TISGCYNGLA
+430 TISGCYYGL
-440 YSYSNTISG
+440 YFSYSNTV
-449 IISGC
+449 
-454 AYSLYYSYS
+454 
-463 NTISGTISGCNY
+463 SGTIS
-475 ALESSY
+475 
-481 SNIISG
+481 
-487 TISGCAWGLNY
+487 
-498 SHFNTISGIISGCS
+498 
-512 YGLNTSYS
+512 
-520 NTILGSILGCSY
+520 GCSY

-539 NVLRNNADIG
+539 NVLRNNTDIG

-564 RLKCENLNRVNGTHK
+564 RLKCENLNRVDGTHK

-600 VDPDGGSGYCLEA
+600 VDPDSGSGYCLEA

-620 VDVNYALRIIEDV
+620 VDVNSALRIIEDV

-659 LTIDYIGTDGVI
+659 LTIDYIGADGVI
-671 TRATKAAA
+671 TRATKSAA

-724 PEPTIT
+724 PKPTIT

>member
-29 DGDDVVIAAG
+29 DGDAVVIAAG

-221 QNADANIVIPSATG
+221 QDADANIVIPSATG

-272 YVCLVDCNAPE
+272 YVCLVNCNAPE

-328 GNTNVN
+328 GNTTVN

-377 CYNGLA
+377 CNRGLA

-389 ISGTISGCNNGLFY
+389 ISGTISGCAYGLFY

-415 CNNGLNITYSNTISG
+415 CNNGLNIAYSNTISG
-430 TISGCYNGLA
+430 TISGCSYGLNT
-440 YSYSNTISG
+440 SYSNTILG
-449 IISGC
+449 I
-454 AYSLYYSYS
+454 
-463 NTISGTISGCNY
+463 ISGCNY

-498 SHFNTISGIISGCS
+498 SHFNTISGIILGCA
-512 YGLNTSYS
+512 YGLFYSYS
-520 NTILGSILGCSY
+520 NTISGTILGCAYGLFYSYSNTISGTISGCSY

-549 AQTVI
+549 VQTVI

-564 RLKCENLNRVNGTHK
+564 RLKCENLNRVDGTHK

-600 VDPDGGSGYCLEA
+600 VDPDRGSGYCLEA

-620 VDVNYALRIIEDV
+620 VDVNSALRIIEDV

-671 TRATKAAA
+671 TRATKSAA

>member
-1 MATATSTGSGSWS
+1 MATATSTGSGRWS

-29 DGDDVVIAAG
+29 DGDAVVIAAG

-169 NTTTGIITFTGAPP
+169 NTSTGIITFTGAPP

-328 GNTNVN
+328 GNTAVN

-340 NSILQCEIRAT
+340 DSILQCEIRAT

-356 TFYGNGLNTSY
+356 TFYGYGLSASY
-367 SNTISGTISG
+367 SNTVSGTISG
-377 CYNGLA
+377 CNIGL
-383 YSYSNT
+383 YDSYSNT
-389 ISGTISGCNNGLFY
+389 ISGTISGCNSGLIA

-415 CNNGLNITYSNTISG
+415 C
-430 TISGCYNGLA
+430 A
-440 YSYSNTISG
+440 YG
-449 IISGC
+449 
-454 AYSLYYSYS
+454 LYYSYS
-463 NTISGTISGCNY
+463 NTISGTIS
-475 ALESSY
+475 
-481 SNIISG
+481 
-487 TISGCAWGLNY
+487 
-498 SHFNTISGIISGCS
+498 
-512 YGLNTSYS
+512 
-520 NTILGSILGCSY
+520 GCSY

-549 AQTVI
+549 VQTVI

-564 RLKCENLNRVNGTHK
+564 RLKCENLNRVDGTHK

-620 VDVNYALRIIEDV
+620 VDVNSALRIIEDV

-671 TRATKAAA
+671 TRATKSAA

-698 TTTEDGWIT
+698 TTTQDGWIT

-724 PEPTIT
+724 PKPTIT

>member
-1 MATATSTGSGSWS
+1 MATATSTGSGRWS

-29 DGDDVVIAAG
+29 DGDAVVIAAG

-65 PGMLYFKDGTD
+65 PGMLYFKNGTD

-272 YVCLVDCNAPE
+272 YVCLDDCNEPE

-356 TFYGNGLNTSY
+356 TFYGNGL
-367 SNTISGTISG
+367 
-377 CYNGLA
+377 A

-389 ISGTISGCNNGLFY
+389 ISGTISGCSYGLIY

-415 CNNGLNITYSNTISG
+415 CNSG
-430 TISGCYNGLA
+430 
-440 YSYSNTISG
+440 
-449 IISGC
+449 
-454 AYSLYYSYS
+454 LYYSYS
-463 NTISGTISGCNY
+463 NTISGTISGC
-475 ALESSY
+475 
-481 SNIISG
+481 G
-487 TISGCAWGLNY
+487 
-498 SHFNTISGIISGCS
+498 
-512 YGLNTSYS
+512 
-520 NTILGSILGCSY
+520 Y

-549 AQTVI
+549 VQTVI

-564 RLKCENLNRVNGTHK
+564 RLKCENLNRVDGTHK

-600 VDPDGGSGYCLEA
+600 VDPDRGNGYCLEA

-620 VDVNYALRIIEDV
+620 VDVNSALRIIEDV

-671 TRATKAAA
+671 TRATKSAA

-698 TTTEDGWIT
+698 TTTENGWIT

>member
-29 DGDDVVIAAG
+29 DGDAVVIAAG

-65 PGMLYFKDGTD
+65 PGMLYFKNGTD

-158 AYTCTDQSTDI
+158 AYTCTDQTTDV
-169 NTTTGIITFTGAPP
+169 NTTTGVITFTGAPP
-183 SEGTPVMIKSS
+183 SAGTPVMIKSS
-194 GTLPTGW
+194 GTLPTGL
-201 TNTDVYYVRT
+201 TATDVYYTRT

-283 NYDQQ
+283 SYDQQ
-288 RTQLTTINAGTIV
+288 RTQLTTINAETIV

-328 GNTNVN
+328 GNTTVN

-340 NSILQCEIRAT
+340 DSILQCEIRAT
-351 AGTGT
+351 AGTRT
-356 TFYGNGLNTSY
+356 TFYGYGLSASY
-367 SNTISGTISG
+367 SNTVSGTISG
-377 CYNGLA
+377 CNIGL
-383 YSYSNT
+383 YDSYSNT
-389 ISGTISGCNNGLFY
+389 ISGTISGCNNGLFN
-403 SYSNTIS
+403 SFSNTIS

-415 CNNGLNITYSNTISG
+415 CNNGLV
-430 TISGCYNGLA
+430 
-440 YSYSNTISG
+440 
-449 IISGC
+449 
-454 AYSLYYSYS
+454 YSYS
-463 NTISGTISGCNY
+463 NTISGTISGCYYGLNV
-475 ALESSY
+475 SY
-481 SNIISG
+481 SNTVSGTISGCYYGLYDSYSNTISGTISGCNSGLIASYSNTISG
-487 TISGCAWGLNY
+487 TISGCAYGLYY
-498 SHFNTISGIISGCS
+498 SCSNTISGTIS
-512 YGLNTSYS
+512 
-520 NTILGSILGCSY
+520 GCSY

-564 RLKCENLNRVNGTHK
+564 RLKCENLNRVDGTHK

-600 VDPDGGSGYCLEA
+600 VDPDSGSGYCLEA

-620 VDVNYALRIIEDV
+620 VDVNSALRIIEDV

-671 TRATKAAA
+671 TRATKSAA
-679 VATRD
+679 VATRN

-724 PEPTIT
+724 PKPTIT

>member
-1 MATATSTGSGSWS
+1 
-14 DAIWS
+14 
-19 GGSGAGGAPA
+19 
-29 DGDDVVIAAG
+29 
-39 HNVLMNADL
+39 
-48 SSWTGLTTLTIA
+48 
-60 SHATT
+60 
-65 PGMLYFKDGTD
+65 
-76 GHLKFRTGTNYG
+76 
-88 ILGNNDGVTLG
+88 
-99 RLLANHDGSWPAGDT
+99 
-114 DDPLTF
+114 
-120 ANKAIIQLDGTSR
+120 
-133 IMGTYLEIK
+133 MGTYLEIK

-328 GNTNVN
+328 GNTTVN

-377 CYNGLA
+377 CYNGLD

-389 ISGTISGCNNGLFY
+389 ISGTISGCNNGLF
-403 SYSNTIS
+403 S
-410 GTISG
+410 
-415 CNNGLNITYSNTISG
+415 
-430 TISGCYNGLA
+430 
-440 YSYSNTISG
+440 
-449 IISGC
+449 
-454 AYSLYYSYS
+454 SYS

-475 ALESSY
+475 GLVY
-481 SNIISG
+481 SFSNTMSE
-487 TISGCAWGLNY
+487 TISRC
-498 SHFNTISGIISGCS
+498 
-512 YGLNTSYS
+512 
-520 NTILGSILGCSY
+520 
-532 ISRKSIN
+532 
-539 NVLRNNADIG
+539 
-549 AQTVI
+549 
-554 YGINTAYEHN
+554 
-564 RLKCENLNRVNGTHK
+564 
-579 IYDNYGDVLK
+579 
-589 TACDGTGDAPS
+589 
-600 VDPDGGSGYCLEA
+600 
-613 SNIQQNC
+613 
-620 VDVNYALRIIEDV
+620 
-633 RIWLAAGTHTLAYK
+633 
-647 VQTTYTTSVDLV
+647 
-659 LTIDYIGTDGVI
+659 
-671 TRATKAAA
+671 
-679 VATRD
+679 
-684 NDADWTKTITSDSF
+684 
-698 TTTEDGWIT
+698 
-707 VSLDLVEYE
+707 
-716 ANDEVYVW
+716 
-724 PEPTIT
+724 

>member
-29 DGDDVVIAAG
+29 DGDAVVIAAG

-149 NTFVETYGA
+149 NTFVETYGT
-158 AYTCTDQSTDI
+158 AYTCNDQTTDV

-328 GNTNVN
+328 GNTAVN

-340 NSILQCEIRAT
+340 DSILQCEIRAT

-356 TFYGNGLNTSY
+356 TFYGNGLSISYSNTISGTISGCISGLNSSYSNTISGTISGCAYGLNSSYSNTISGTISGCNGCLITSY

-377 CYNGLA
+377 CISGLFS
-383 YSYSNT
+383 SYSNT
-389 ISGTISGCNNGLFY
+389 ISGTISGCAYGLFY
-403 SYSNTIS
+403 SCSNTIS
-410 GTISG
+410 GTIS
-415 CNNGLNITYSNTISG
+415 
-430 TISGCYNGLA
+430 
-440 YSYSNTISG
+440 
-449 IISGC
+449 
-454 AYSLYYSYS
+454 
-463 NTISGTISGCNY
+463 
-475 ALESSY
+475 
-481 SNIISG
+481 
-487 TISGCAWGLNY
+487 
-498 SHFNTISGIISGCS
+498 
-512 YGLNTSYS
+512 
-520 NTILGSILGCSY
+520 GCSY

-549 AQTVI
+549 VQTVI

-564 RLKCENLNRVNGTHK
+564 RLKCENLNRVDGTHK

-600 VDPDGGSGYCLEA
+600 VDPDSGSGYCLEA

-620 VDVNYALRIIEDV
+620 VDVNSALRIIEDV

-671 TRATKAAA
+671 TRATKSAA

-724 PEPTIT
+724 PKPTIT